1 MAARDNYSDN
11 PAPLVVISG
20 AGFDRRFHHLWL
32 KKSEKNHRSLFLGG
46 RYILFAVFTAAIW
59 LTLSGCA
66 THAHVPGVHPDI
78 FWPNPPEIKRIEF
91 VRAVSKPKDLGIHPG
106 ILKRLVNYIV
116 GRASAPIVSP
126 YGIATDSQGRL
137 YVVDTFLKRVHVFD
151 AARNQYFFF
160 PADRTMLASPIGIAI
175 DKRGIIYVTDSKR
188 GVVYIFKDKGKT
200 FLSTIGRGIF
210 KRPTGIAVNPKTSE
224 LLVVDTLQSR
234 IFRFDLAK
242 RSPKG
247 SFGTDGAMTGMFH
260 YPTNIFVTLTGDI
273 IVSDALNF
281 RVQIFSP
288 KGRFLFTFGRMG
300 DAPGT
305 FSRPKGVAADS
316 DGNIY
321 VVDALFDNIQVFD
334 KSGRLLMAFG
344 EHGTGYGEFWLPTG
358 IYIDNNDLIYVSDS
372 SNKRVQIFRYLKED
386 MTK

>member
-1 MAARDNYSDN
+1 M
-11 PAPLVVISG
+11 
-20 AGFDRRFHHLWL
+20 
-32 KKSEKNHRSLFLGG
+32 GG
-46 RYILFAVFTAAIW
+46 RYILYAAFATAVCLII
-59 LTLSGCA
+59 SGCA
-66 THAHVPGVHPDI
+66 KHAPVSDVRPDI
-78 FWPNPPEIKRIEF
+78 FWPNPPEVKRIEF
-91 VRAVSKPKDLGIHPG
+91 VKAVSKPEDLNIRPG
-106 ILKRLVNYIV
+106 ILKRLANYIV
-116 GRASAPIVSP
+116 GKASASIVSP
-126 YGIATDSQGRL
+126 YGIATDSRNRL

-151 AARNQYFFF
+151 AARNHYFFF
-160 PADRTMLASPIGIAI
+160 PADTTMLASPIGIAI

-200 FLSTIGRGIF
+200 FLSTFGHGVF

-234 IFRFDLAK
+234 VFRFDLAK
-242 RSPKG
+242 RLPKG
-247 SFGTDGAMTGMFH
+247 SFGTDGAMAGMFH

-281 RVQIFSP
+281 RVQVFSP
-288 KGRFLFTFGRMG
+288 AGGFLFAFGRMG
-300 DAPGT
+300 DTPGT

-334 KSGRLLMAFG
+334 KRGRLLMAFG

-372 SNKRVQIFRYLKED
+372 SNKRVQIFKYLKED